1 MPSSQDSRKEWAD
14 NLNNLASSLSLYS
27 NTSLK
32 DALSMSSSD
41 AVTFFESK
49 SFSDWKKGKE
59 SEMKVHVAGVN
70 RMNEVIR
77 AIGILA
83 KIMNR

>member
-1 MPSSQDSRKEWAD
+1 
-14 NLNNLASSLSLYS
+14 
-27 NTSLK
+27 
-32 DALSMSSSD
+32 MSSSD